1 MQWFQPTLLRL
12 RDRVPGMREIE
23 GASSLAEAMSG
34 ARAVPAL
41 YLVPLAEK
49 GFELPHTGPVDQL
62 VGAML
67 GVIYAMPAGRTAMG
81 LDAVLAL
88 DTVRSQVRAALVGWV
103 PDAATGEPMTFVGGE
118 LLDLPNARAQIWW
131 ADDFQLTTYYRSNP

>member
-1 MQWFQPTLLRL
+1 MQWFQPVLTRL
-12 RDRVPGMREIE
+12 RDRVAGMREIE
-23 GASSLAEAMSG
+23 GASSLAEAMAG

-49 GFELPHTGPVDQL
+49 GQELPHTGDLDQL
-62 VGAML
+62 IGVMF

-88 DTVRSQVRAALVGWV
+88 AAVRSQVRAALVGWV
-103 PDAATGEPMTFVGGE
+103 PDDDTGEPVTFVGGE
-118 LLDLPNARAQIWW
+118 LLDMPNTRAQIWW